1 MIEVLCGLK
10 RVILLFRACS
20 VKLFRDKYIRIMC
33 TISIGANLYSHVKKI
48 NSFSCQESGDDVY
61 MQETSDLS
69 IAQWLILSC
78 TQPNI
83 NCLWKSCP
91 QMGPLE
97 ALICVIITLNLSI
110 IIHNK

>member
-1 MIEVLCGLK
+1 
-10 RVILLFRACS
+10 
-20 VKLFRDKYIRIMC
+20 
-33 TISIGANLYSHVKKI
+33 
-48 NSFSCQESGDDVY
+48 

-69 IAQWLILSC
+69 IAQWLILAC

-83 NCLWKSCP
+83 NCLGKICP
-91 QMGPLE
+91 HIGPLE